1 MVSPGRQLAAGSD
14 LWPTAEKEG
23 WSGVGHWPLAGGG
36 ESRRPKGV
44 SNPRYGRSHHHKA
57 AERRQMV
64 SLGCEPQVRAFI
76 PPKSRGAAT
85 DG

>member
-1 MVSPGRQLAAGSD
+1 MDSLGRELAAGSD

-23 WSGVGHWPLAGGG
+23 WLGVGHWPLAGGG

-44 SNPRYGRSHHHKA
+44 RNPRNCRIKPT
-57 AERRQMV
+57 E
-64 SLGCEPQVRAFI
+64 EPQD
-76 PPKSRGAAT
+76 GAT